1 MKKPKQTFGD
11 GEVIF
16 REGDPGDTAYEIVSG
31 TVEISKSGG
40 GGNVQLA
47 TLGAGKMLG
56 EMGALDQGTR
66 SATAIAVG
74 PVTLNAISHKD
85 FLAAMRDEP
94 DLALGVMGDM
104 VERLRG
110 AGDKLAHGTGAPVL
124 DSQVSDGAPADQ
136 EAGEAATATEPGF
149 WSKLM
154 SLKNAQRTERI
165 EIRVAPLTGEDG
177 AKHAG
182 AIVRALARRKGIRT
196 KALRKPFK
204 VNPDASPAEQEKAF
218 EAAARRALAG
228 ADADLLI
235 WGETPVPGLALHLK
249 FISFATWD
257 DAPPGEF
264 SPGTLLPLPID
275 IGDAE
280 ADFLHATV
288 LAATVPKSEGKA
300 AALVRDLPLALENA
314 QALLDDM
321 PADLTIHEKAW
332 LRVCHANAL
341 TTVAVG
347 RGDTSLYQRAA
358 EAYRGCLEAFSEDET
373 PVEWAAIQ
381 KNLGAVLQAVAERID
396 QEARSGGAATGIQS
410 QEVLGEAAD
419 AFGAALKV
427 LSMNEHP
434 FEWAAAQ
441 NRLGEVLYRLDFES
455 GDIEMLK
462 HSIAAYQSALQVY
475 TRAKTPMRWAEV
487 MNNFAQVTQVLG
499 EQLKNAEALEK
510 AAQACRAAL
519 EVRTK
524 AEVPLLWAAT
534 QNNLGSALF
543 LLGKM
548 TTNAAHLEGA
558 AEAFDLAGG
567 LYRARGM
574 EKMAAITEKN
584 LGRVNQLL
592 ARARPQDPPPLWDG

>member
-1 MKKPKQTFGD
+1 
-11 GEVIF
+11 
-16 REGDPGDTAYEIVSG
+16 
-31 TVEISKSGG
+31 
-40 GGNVQLA
+40 
-47 TLGAGKMLG
+47 MLG

-104 VERLRG
+104 VERRRG
-110 AGDKLAHGTGAPVL
+110 ADDKLAHGAGARA
-124 DSQVSDGAPADQ
+124 SDTTEDGTPRQLTPADQ

-182 AIVRALARRKGIRT
+182 AIVRALARRKGIRI

-275 IGDAE
+275 ISDA
-280 ADFLHATV
+280 AANFLHATA

-300 AALVRDLPLALENA
+300 AARVHALPLALENA

-373 PVEWAAIQ
+373 PVEWASIQ
-381 KNLGAVLQAVAERID
+381 KNLGAVLQAVAERTND
-396 QEARSGGAATGIQS
+396 E
-410 QEVLGEAAD
+410 EVLGDAAD
-419 AFGAALKV
+419 ALRAALKV
-427 LSMNEHP
+427 LSINEHP
-434 FEWAAAQ
+434 FEWAAVQ
-441 NRLGEVLYRLDFES
+441 NRLGEVL
-455 GDIEMLK
+455 
-462 HSIAAYQSALQVY
+462 
-475 TRAKTPMRWAEV
+475 
-487 MNNFAQVTQVLG
+487 
-499 EQLKNAEALEK
+499 
-510 AAQACRAAL
+510 
-519 EVRTK
+519 
-524 AEVPLLWAAT
+524 
-534 QNNLGSALF
+534 
-543 LLGKM
+543 
-548 TTNAAHLEGA
+548 
-558 AEAFDLAGG
+558 
-567 LYRARGM
+567 
-574 EKMAAITEKN
+574 
-584 LGRVNQLL
+584 
-592 ARARPQDPPPLWDG
+592 